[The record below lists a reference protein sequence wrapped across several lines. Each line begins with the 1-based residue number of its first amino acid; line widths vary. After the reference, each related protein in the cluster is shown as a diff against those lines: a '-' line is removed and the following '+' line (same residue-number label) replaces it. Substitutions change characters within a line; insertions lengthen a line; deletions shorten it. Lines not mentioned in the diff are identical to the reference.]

1 MTDLKTEG
9 RNAFLIRCLRAEESK
24 NEELTKKIS
33 EFEAEIDD
41 LNWKIDFLRSDRE
54 YLIEQ
59 INRMNSSDRTFDD
72 GYKRCLS
79 DIKGYISRKQ
89 EGEF

>member
-9 RNAFLIRCLRAEESK
+9 RNAFLVRCLRAEESK
-24 NEELTKKIS
+24 NEELTNKIS
-33 EFEAEIDD
+33 ELEAMIDD
-41 LNWKIDFLRSDRE
+41 LNWELDLVRSERD
-54 YLIEQ
+54 YFIEK
-59 INRMNSSDRTFDD
+59 INRINSSGHTFDD